1 MGMRSIATRVSSEF
15 DLQES
20 FARLNGEHRFKK
32 TNPGAY
38 VEYGARKR
46 RGGKVFYFNFDLAR
60 EMGLLPPKKNERD
73 PDVLTPELCAVL
85 LDTFS
90 IVIINEWDLK
100 KKIQFKDTEI
110 KPGKYM
116 ATRYLQLQ
124 HPSRVGKTS
133 GDGRG
138 IWNGEI
144 THRGVTW
151 DVMSSGTGATCLSPA
166 TAISGKFFRSGDPRV
181 CYGNGYNSLDD
192 GLAAALMSELFHREG
207 ISTERTLVLI
217 SFPGGSSINVRAGKN
232 LLRPSHLFWHLKQ
245 GNKESLQRA
254 VDYCLSRE
262 QRNGAL
268 VLSKGSA
275 TPYPQTLT
283 QFMKKVAT
291 DFARAAARYRS
302 DYVFCWM
309 DWDGD
314 NILCDGGIIDYG
326 SIRRFGGFH
335 AGYRYDDGDRYSTR
349 LGEQKAHAR
358 YIVQTFAQMEDFL
371 LSGSKKP
378 IHRFKNSGIARLFDS
393 VFESELQRH
402 FLYKLGLS
410 PAQLKHWTE
419 SSRRESQLASNFFR
433 AFSLL
438 EKKQSQRGLETVSD
452 GEATHAL
459 FIMSRFIRDYSALWD
474 GSPSPLGHE
483 KLTQHCKSEFAT
495 RSDLKNRDWLRKQW
509 GELEKTFQ
517 QFAQVTAAQNGE
529 SLRSILRGWRMRA
542 SIRNAPVQV
551 TGNGILAVME
561 VFLKGAHSQA
571 QKDITAFFEAVARH
585 ETQKN
590 KKQPSGVP
598 KRVSG
603 ALKALEKYEEGL

>member
-1 MGMRSIATRVSSEF
+1 
-15 DLQES
+15 
-20 FARLNGEHRFKK
+20 
-32 TNPGAY
+32 
-38 VEYGARKR
+38 
-46 RGGKVFYFNFDLAR
+46 
-60 EMGLLPPKKNERD
+60 MGLLAPKKNTQD
-73 PDVLTPELCAVL
+73 PDDLTPELCAVIL
-85 LDTFS
+85 ETFS
-90 IVIINEWDLK
+90 IVIINEWDQK
-100 KKIQFKDTEI
+100 KGTQFKDSER
-110 KPGKYM
+110 KPGRYM

-124 HPSRVGKTS
+124 HPSRRGKTS

-207 ISTERTLVLI
+207 ISTERTLALI

-232 LLRPSHLFWHLKQ
+232 LLRPSHLFWHVKQ
-245 GNKESLQRA
+245 GNRETLKRA
-254 VDYCLSRE
+254 VDYCMNRE
-262 QRNGAL
+262 QRNGSL
-268 VLSKGSA
+268 VLPKGSL
-275 TPYPQTLT
+275 TPYSQALPL
-283 QFMKKVAT
+283 FMRKIAT

-302 DYVFCWM
+302 DYIFCWM

-358 YIVQTFAQMEDFL
+358 YIIQTFAQIEAFL
-371 LSGSKKP
+371 LTGNKKP
-378 IHRFKNSGIARLFDS
+378 IHRFKQSSLTHLFDS
-393 VFESELQRH
+393 VYDTELKRH

-410 PAQLKHWTE
+410 SGQLKKWDAP
-419 SSRRESQLASNFFR
+419 SRSGLRTFSRLFR
-433 AFSLL
+433 AFSIL
-438 EKKQSQRGLETVSD
+438 EKKQSQKGLEKVSD

-459 FIMSRFIRDYSALWD
+459 FIMNRLLREYCTLWD
-474 GSPSPLGHE
+474 GKSERVGHE
-483 KLTQHCKSEFAT
+483 QLTALCASEYATRADLRNHDWLKKNWSEFEEAF
-495 RSDLKNRDWLRKQW
+495 RD
-509 GELEKTFQ
+509 
-517 QFAQVTAAQNGE
+517 FAQLTATQNGE
-529 SLRSILRGWRMRA
+529 SVKAVLRGWRMRS

-561 VFLKGAHSQA
+561 VFLKGARSQA
-571 QKDITAFFEAVARH
+571 QQDITAFFAAIARS
-585 ETQKN
+585 EPPKEE
-590 KKQPSGVP
+590 SAGRAVP

-603 ALKALEKYEEGL
+603 ALKELEKYEEGL